1 MQAAL
6 LALAVAA
13 QEDDLALLLRTV
25 ALTQAPEVVVPVTQ
39 MQLEQT
45 LAGLA

>member
-6 LALAVAA
+6 VALVEVEL
-13 QEDDLALLLRTV
+13 EDDLALLLRTV
-25 ALTQAPEVVVPVTQ
+25 ALTQAPAVVAPVTQ

-45 LAGLA
+45 LAAQA